1 MVGCC
6 DGCFGGVSPS
16 ANFGGK
22 LLEAAERKQMAVVL
36 KLLEQVPNSA
46 CLNEVNA
53 TGYTLLHLAAAQDSE
68 KVCNALLD
76 AAGFTAVN
84 VQSKNGFTALHAAAS
99 EGRSRA
105 CRLLCAH
112 SKFTALRAK
121 DQEGNSAEEIAEQRG
136 FRSCLKSITDGI
148 RERERRDSQKN

>member
-6 DGCFGGVSPS
+6 EGCFGGVAAS
-16 ANFGGK
+16 AKIGGK
-22 LLEAAERKQMAVVL
+22 LIEAAERKQTAVLL
-36 KLLEQVPNSA
+36 KLLEQNSNSA

-53 TGYTLLHLAAAQDSE
+53 SGYTLLHLAASQDNE

-76 AAGFTAVN
+76 APGFTAIN
-84 VQSKNGFTALHAAAS
+84 VQSQSGFTALHAAAN

-105 CRLLCAH
+105 SKLLCAH

-121 DQEGNSAEEIAEQRG
+121 DIEGSSAEEIAEQRG
-136 FRSCLKSITDGI
+136 FRSCVKAITDGI
-148 RERERRDSQKN
+148 KERERRDAQTG